1 MYVDGSNKLTISII
15 TVLKE
20 QLIPVNI
27 LAPHL
32 YRPGL
37 FCSMC
42 GWTSCSNKLYTRMG
56 REVKQMLYSVR

>member
-1 MYVDGSNKLTISII
+1 MDGPIKPMLSII
-15 TVLKE
+15 IVLKE
-20 QLIPVNI
+20 QLTPLDIF
-27 LAPHL
+27 AAHL